1 MFIGSKAPI
10 MSAKEGGIY
19 MDKFLKSFYDEHFV
33 NRENNKIE
41 DTAEYK
47 KRSDHHE
54 QLLLQIHSSLIKV
67 LPAKEAIGLLND
79 FNDAMFHLL
88 ALYQYE
94 DFKYYFLT
102 GIQLGIEITRT
113 KHPDLTVEQIMQLLH
128 QIKEDNSC

>member
-1 MFIGSKAPI
+1 
-10 MSAKEGGIY
+10 MSAKGVMK
-19 MDKFLKSFYDEHFV
+19 MDQFLKSFYDEHFA
-33 NRENNKIE
+33 NRENNKIG

-54 QLLLQIHSSLIKV
+54 QLLWQIHSSLIKV
-67 LPAKEAIGLLND
+67 LPTKEAIGLLND

-113 KHPDLTVEQIMQLLH
+113 KQPDLTIEQLMQLLH
-128 QIKEDNSC
+128 QIQEDNS